1 MALEELLRQPPIWQP
16 GQQTSSRPSSRAG
29 GSTSPVGVQ
38 HLSSAMEELLAQPPA
53 WQPAPAEAAP
63 HFMAGSVRAEQMPS
77 LHHAETVAVRAE
89 ESTESEASSSEDE
102 LDASSRRSSS
112 IMVSIN
118 PSGPPPAPGLQLSPR
133 LEAPPAKANPWGPSP
148 RLRQEESPDPALR
161 LEAGGQHP
169 VFAHSASSF
178 QAVQPVAPSLQER
191 LEGRETSMQE
201 RSFQDPAFATFHE
214 EKEKERQ
221 KQKKKGFFSF
231 FKKSSKKKQPYGDDF
246 IHIERRLEL
255 EDDEGDGGEPSPE
268 LEGDQSPRFHIL
280 QPDTAS
286 TRPSVPMP
294 GSVQPRN
301 LFPEVEPM
309 VVVQEAMMVQEE
321 EAVMQEEFT
330 EEEVDA
336 VAPLAAALE
345 RRPSAAR
352 PTDIDDLILK
362 HNTKMN
368 SYSGGSMCRVKHP
381 MFALSLKE
389 IVSLIGR
396 PVSNPRPR
404 PHPRRPGAGGRRRQG
419 DQRGRPVG
427 R

>member
-1 MALEELLRQPPIWQP
+1 
-16 GQQTSSRPSSRAG
+16 
-29 GSTSPVGVQ
+29 V
-38 HLSSAMEELLAQPPA
+38 EELLARPPA
-53 WQPAPAEAAP
+53 AAEAAP
-63 HFMAGSVRAEQMPS
+63 HFMTGSVRAELVPS

-102 LDASSRRSSS
+102 ADTSLRRSSS

-118 PSGPPPAPGLQLSPR
+118 PSGPPLAPGLQLSPR
-133 LEAPPAKANPWGPSP
+133 LEAPPAKASPWGPSP

-161 LEAGGQHP
+161 LEAGGEHP

-191 LEGRETSMQE
+191 LEGREASMQE

-255 EDDEGDGGEPSPE
+255 EDDEGEGGEPSPE

-286 TRPSVPMP
+286 TRPAVPMP

-301 LFPEVEPM
+301 LFPEAEGEPM
-309 VVVQEAMMVQEE
+309 VVVQEALMVQEGGS
-321 EAVMQEEFT
+321 VMQEEFT

-336 VAPLAAALE
+336 VAPLAASLE

-368 SYSGGSMCRVKHP
+368 SYSGGSLGRVEQP
-381 MFALSLKE
+381 MFAQSLKE
-389 IVSLIGR
+389 IVSLIG
-396 PVSNPRPR
+396 S
-404 PHPRRPGAGGRRRQG
+404 PGI
-419 DQRGRPVG
+419 
-427 R
+427 